1 VKRKILGIPMDLR
14 RPITKAEE
22 RVVKAALD
30 WYYCAK
36 VTVRGKMVD
45 TGVLLH
51 DAVGAYEKEAH
62 R

>member
-1 VKRKILGIPMDLR
+1 MDLR

-51 DAVGAYEKEAH
+51 DAVGAYEKEAKQ
-62 R
+62 